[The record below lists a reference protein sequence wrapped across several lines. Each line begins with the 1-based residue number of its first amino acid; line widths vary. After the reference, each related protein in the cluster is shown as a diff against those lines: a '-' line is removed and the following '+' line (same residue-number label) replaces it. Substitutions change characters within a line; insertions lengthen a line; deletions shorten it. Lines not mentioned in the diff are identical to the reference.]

1 MSNCHFRTL
10 TFQPLYW
17 MAFQTCRQC
26 LLSLKI
32 SRLVT
37 SMTLHNATWGE
48 AWAEELAGS
57 RRSYLCQNFLLGWA
71 WRLLA
76 LLGGRDTGQLLR
88 MPQEHP
94 SRHATPSPFA
104 TSPGPCHS
112 DGEPGN
118 RQGGRRQSHLL
129 APPPRREH
137 LLKPLCQ
144 CLPLFLSHSLCG
156 TNLAL
161 IWCVDL
167 VPDHRQSCPGCG
179 CHWCVAPASDFNQE
193 VKFFDS
199 LCLLISKYG
208 THVKASA
215 VLFSRKYLIWSFFF
229 FFLMNTDVLTTS
241 L

>member
-1 MSNCHFRTL
+1 MQHGVRLEQKNWQEVAVPICARISCLAERDASWHF
-10 TFQPLYW
+10 W
-17 MAFQTCRQC
+17 
-26 LLSLKI
+26 
-32 SRLVT
+32 
-37 SMTLHNATWGE
+37 
-48 AWAEELAGS
+48 
-57 RRSYLCQNFLLGWA
+57 
-71 WRLLA
+71 
-76 LLGGRDTGQLLR
+76 GGRDTGQLLR

-179 CHWCVAPASDFNQE
+179 CH
-193 VKFFDS
+193 
-199 LCLLISKYG
+199 
-208 THVKASA
+208 
-215 VLFSRKYLIWSFFF
+215 
-229 FFLMNTDVLTTS
+229 
-241 L
+241 